1 MEDTE
6 SVDVV
11 DHGGLRRVREEIIRE
26 VRAALHGRVWSK
38 WAKKD
43 IQNQMGPLSLSGRID
58 IEEGPLDAD
67 GTLNGEK
74 DEEELPSED

>member
-1 MEDTE
+1 MAPSEDM
-6 SVDVV
+6 DVV
-11 DHGGLRRVREEIIRE
+11 DHGGLRRVREELIRE
-26 VRAALHGRVWSK
+26 VRAALHSRVRSK

-67 GTLNGEK
+67 GSLNGEK

>member
-6 SVDVV
+6 SVDAV

-38 WAKKD
+38 WAKTD
-43 IQNQMGPLSLSGRID
+43 IQNQTGTLSLSGRID
-58 IEEGPLDAD
+58 TEEGPLGAD
-67 GTLNGEK
+67 GSLDLEEE
-74 DEEELPSED
+74 EEELPSEG

>member
-1 MEDTE
+1 MEDAE

-38 WAKKD
+38 WAKTD
-43 IQNQMGPLSLSGRID
+43 IQKQTGSLSLSGMFD

-67 GTLNGEK
+67 GSLDG
-74 DEEELPSED
+74 EEEIPSED